1 MDNIRREFTTSTLVL
16 IPIAIAINVGVNWL
30 VQQLGLPLYLDSIG
44 TVLVG
49 VLVGPWSAALT
60 GILAVIAITLFFWPP
75 AVAWAGVAAI
85 IGVMAAGFGAAGWIK
100 SWWKSALAGIIT
112 GVVAAFL
119 SAPIAA
125 YVFGGVTGQAGT
137 DALVATFRAAGLDA
151 LGANMGQGIVSDPI
165 DKLIT
170 FVVVW
175 AIMLGLPERLKS
187 RFTR

>member
-1 MDNIRREFTTSTLVL
+1 MDKLKSEFTTRTIVL

-30 VQQLGLPLYLDSIG
+30 VQQLALPLYLDSIG

-49 VLVGPWSAALT
+49 VMVGPWSAGIT
-60 GILAVIAITLFFWPP
+60 GILSVIVISLFFWPP

-85 IGVMAAGFGAAGWIK
+85 IGFMAALFANAGWMK
-100 SWWKSALAGIIT
+100 SWWRAALAGVIT
-112 GVVAAFL
+112 GLVAAFL

-137 DALVATFRAAGLDA
+137 DALVASFRAAGLDA

-170 FVVVW
+170 FVIVW
-175 AIMLGLPERLKS
+175 AIMLGLPERLKARS
-187 RFTR
+187 